1 MTTVSDELDQLIKQH
16 GNERDALNV
25 VLAQL
30 QAAESKL
37 AALQDATLYE
47 DCPDC
52 GGVIMPSCDGNRF
65 KVCLDCGYDSSQ
77 G

>member
-47 DCPDC
+47 DCPC
-52 GGVIMPSCDGNRF
+52 GGVIMPSC
-65 KVCLDCGYDSSQ
+65 VCLDCGYDSSQ